1 MADVALYTELHPT
14 MVSLN
19 QTAAERSSS
28 EAICQSRMSRED
40 YYAVPAVTRY
50 YNHVQHLQPV
60 TEARTLLRD
69 TPYLLVEFDLE
80 NMPPIERKME
90 TKEKKSKKDS
100 PKTSGSVEPKVVKA
114 SEGAKLETSEGK
126 ETEAAPVAPADSG
139 KKAKKE
145 KKEKAPQVVDNKK
158 AKAPA
163 EPTSPVPSMI
173 DLRVGKVL
181 EGEGYRKVRLCSTI
195 KSADVH
201 AYDSLATPRR

>member
-1 MADVALYTELHPT
+1 
-14 MVSLN
+14 
-19 QTAAERSSS
+19 
-28 EAICQSRMSRED
+28 MSRED

-50 YNHVQHLQPV
+50 YNHVQHLKPV

-80 NMPPIERKME
+80 NMPPIERKTE
-90 TKEKKSKKDS
+90 TKEKKSKKES
-100 PKTSGSVEPKVVKA
+100 PKTSEAVEPKVVKA
-114 SEGAKLETSEGK
+114 SEGAQTETSEAK
-126 ETEAAPVAPADSG
+126 ETGAAIAAPIDSG

-145 KKEKAPQVVDNKK
+145 KKEKAPQAADNKK

-181 EGEGYRKVRLCSTI
+181 EGEEYVELRLCMKI
-195 KSADVH
+195 KRADVH
-201 AYDSLATPRR
+201 ACESFATP

>member
-1 MADVALYTELHPT
+1 
-14 MVSLN
+14 
-19 QTAAERSSS
+19 
-28 EAICQSRMSRED
+28 MSRED

-90 TKEKKSKKDS
+90 TKEKKSKKES
-100 PKTSGSVEPKVVKA
+100 SKTSGSGEPKDVKA
-114 SEGAKLETSEGK
+114 PEGAKAATSEAK
-126 ETEAAPVAPADSG
+126 EVETAPASSAESG
-139 KKAKKE
+139 KKSKKE
-145 KKEKAPQVVDNKK
+145 KKEKAPQATDNKK

-181 EGEGYRKVRLCSTI
+181 EGEECLTVCSCRLI
-195 KSADVH
+195 EPANRH
-201 AYDSLATPRR
+201 IYDSLATSRR